1 MERGV
6 TGTVPTGFRVRR
18 ASAGSGKTFK
28 LVEAYLAC
36 CLASG
41 DPLPF
46 RRILALTF
54 TNKAAQEMKDR
65 VVEEL
70 EQLAEAPEESDHATG
85 LQSETGLEV
94 AELGRRARGLRTAL
108 NRHYGEL
115 SIMTLDKFVGGL
127 VRGFATD
134 LQLEHDFTVELD
146 TGRLLEAAVDRVL
159 ERIGHEQD
167 LTELL
172 GRFVEEAVEDD
183 RDAKVRRQL
192 LDIGRSIDQEQML
205 PLLEQLEGWTPAQFI
220 AVQNRMRAEVARRR
234 KALMEAAVALGEDL
248 DRAGITDA
256 FTRKWVPGNWL
267 PRLAVG
273 RVDAPSKTLTTGL
286 EEGFWAKKNDTA
298 GEAAIAPYHDRLAAL
313 AAMEREMG
321 PTEDGRLHRTQV
333 MLSRWLPLV
342 GTLTALREA
351 HQAVQRDDNVRTL
364 GTLNRMISKV
374 VADSPAPYIFERT
387 GERYAHIF
395 IDEFQDT
402 SVMQWRNLAVAVG
415 ETLSHG
421 KLSLVVGDAKQ
432 AIYRWRNGDHRQLM
446 ALPGFAVEE
455 GEVLPEALIDAAG
468 RMDDEKDIQPI
479 EENWRSA
486 PQVVDFNNRIYPAL
500 IEGMGEEVAEVYADV
515 RQEARK
521 SFPGGVEV
529 EVVEADRAEERFG
542 LVCEW
547 MEQRIRQSLADG
559 FAAGDIALLVRT
571 NKEAKRLAE
580 YLLACTPRIVPF
592 TDESLALGRHPAALA
607 VIHLLEAMEE
617 PEEPGPV
624 LRFLQAWG
632 AVQVAYGA
640 DWDEAALLEAHHEE
654 HRYDRDDGSQTE
666 GRYGT
671 LQGTALLEKVVPGF
685 DGAAW
690 SALPLSEAIG
700 RILRSLELD
709 TRYPAHA
716 EALMELTQDRAAMEF
731 GRSGFL
737 AHWHRKGAQTSIRV
751 LPGPDS
757 VRILTVHKSKGL
769 QYPVVITRFDDQR
782 IHKHDTLLPAQFS
795 KEDQAAF
802 DIPGL
807 VAPVAALKE
816 TAVHGA
822 FETEQ
827 TRQRFDALNVAYVC
841 TTRAEVR
848 LHIIIDVQKAEWS
861 GEALPGTVGRFMAR
875 GIEAAM
881 GCDLVSGPYR
891 SPDFEASRP
900 LEGEEKAEEVEVRS
914 IPGFRFHGIPDG
926 VIVGRQR
933 DLQRPTLGGL
943 SKAAFGTAV
952 HAQLSRIASAADAGR
967 VLDQPWPW
975 SRYSRSDWQ
984 DILQAVRGVLADPVM
999 AAWFD
1004 GSGTVHNERE
1014 LVGLDGRLVRPDRVV
1029 FHEDR
1034 IAVIDFK
1041 TAEDPE
1047 DEQREKDGA
1056 QVRGYMQAIARR
1068 DARPVHGY
1076 LYYSALGECQE
1087 VQLL

>member
-1 MERGV
+1 MQQGV
-6 TGTVPTGFRVRR
+6 KGKVPTGFRVRR

-36 CLASG
+36 CLGSAE
-41 DPLPF
+41 PLPF

-70 EQLAEAPEESDHATG
+70 EVLAEDAAASVHAAG
-85 LQSETGLEV
+85 LKEETGLDIE
-94 AELGRRARGLRTAL
+94 ELGRRARAMRTAL
-108 NRHYGEL
+108 NRHFGEL

-134 LQLEHDFTVELD
+134 LQLEHDFSIELD
-146 TGRLLEAAVDRVL
+146 SGRLLEAAVDRVL
-159 ERIGHEQD
+159 EQMGQD
-167 LTELL
+167 QHLTELL
-172 GRFVEEAVEDD
+172 GRFVEDAVEDD

-192 LDIGRSIDQEQML
+192 LDIGRSVDQEQML
-205 PLLEQLEGWTPAQFI
+205 PLLEQLEGWTPERFLDI
-220 AVQNRMRAEVARRR
+220 QNRMRAEVSERRR
-234 KALMEAAVALGEDL
+234 ALIGAAKALSQELAQ
-248 DRAGITDA
+248 AGVHDE
-256 FTRKWVPGNWL
+256 FTRKWVPEKWL
-267 PRLAVG
+267 PRLAAG
-273 RVDAPSKTLTTGL
+273 RVDAPSKTLTTGV
-286 EEGFWAKKNDTA
+286 EEGQWAKKNDA
-298 GEAAIAPYHDRLAAL
+298 SGAAAIAPFQSRLEAL
-313 AAMEREMG
+313 AEMEAAMG
-321 PTEDGRLHRTQV
+321 PTASGRLYRTQV

-342 GTLTALREA
+342 GTLTALRDA
-351 HQAVQRDDNVRTL
+351 HQDVQRDDNVRTL
-364 GTLNRMISKV
+364 GALNRMIAQV

-446 ALPGFAVEE
+446 ALPGFAKEA
-455 GEVLPEALIDAAG
+455 GETLPEALVDAAG
-468 RMDDEKDIQPI
+468 RMNDEKDIQPI

-486 PQVVDFNNRIYPAL
+486 PQVVDFNNRLYPAL
-500 IEGMGEEVAEVYADV
+500 AEGLGEEVAEVYADV
-515 RQEARK
+515 AQTPRK

-529 EVVEADRAEERFG
+529 EVVEADRAEARFG
-542 LVCEW
+542 LVCVW
-547 MEQRIRQSLADG
+547 MEQRIRAALEDG

-580 YLLACTPRIVPF
+580 YLLTCDPKIIPF

-617 PEEPGPV
+617 PEEPAPV
-624 LRFLQAWG
+624 LKFLQAWG
-632 AVQVAYGA
+632 SIQVEQGHA
-640 DWDEAALLEAHHEE
+640 WNEAAWIEQFHEAHV
-654 HRYDRDDGSQTE
+654 YDRKDGSQTQ
-666 GRYGT
+666 GRYGS
-671 LQGTALLEKVVPGF
+671 LRGADLLKALVPGF

-709 TRYPAHA
+709 VHYPAHA
-716 EALMELTQDRAAMEF
+716 ESLMELTQDRMAIEF

-737 AHWHRKGAQTSIRV
+737 AYWHRKGAQQSIRV
-751 LPGPDS
+751 LPGPNS

-782 IHKHDTLLPAQFS
+782 IHKYDTLISARFS
-795 KEDQAAF
+795 HEDRASF
-802 DIPGL
+802 DVPGL
-807 VAPVAALKE
+807 VAPLSVFKE
-816 TAVHGA
+816 TAVHDA
-822 FETEQ
+822 FELEQ

-861 GEALPGTVGRFMAR
+861 GEEVPGTVGRFMAR
-875 GIEAAM
+875 GIEAAV
-881 GCDLVSGPYR
+881 GCDLVSGPWR
-891 SPDFEASRP
+891 SDGFEASAP
-900 LEGEEKAEEVEVRS
+900 LEQKPEEADVKVKE
-914 IPGFRFHGIPDG
+914 IDGFRFNGIPDG
-926 VIVGRQR
+926 VIAGRRR
-933 DLQRPTLGGL
+933 DLDRPALGRL

-952 HAQLSRIASAADAGR
+952 HAQLARIASVEDAGR
-967 VLDQPWPW
+967 VLNQPWPW
-975 SRYSRSDWQ
+975 SRYSREDWGR
-984 DILQAVRGVLADPVM
+984 ITAAVQEVLVHPVM
-999 AAWFD
+999 SHWFD

-1014 LVGLDGRLVRPDRVV
+1014 LVSLKREVVRPDRVV
-1029 FHEDR
+1029 LYDDR
-1034 IAVIDFK
+1034 VDVIDFK
-1041 TAEDPE
+1041 TAVNPSIY
-1047 DEQREKDGA
+1047 QQEKDA
-1056 QVRGYMQAIARR
+1056 RQVRGYMQAIAQR
-1068 DARPVHGY
+1068 DGRAVRGF
-1076 LYYSALGECQE
+1076 LFYSAEGRCEE
-1087 VQLL
+1087 VHLL

>member
-1 MERGV
+1 MQKGV

-36 CLASG
+36 CLASAE
-41 DPLPF
+41 PLPF

-70 EQLAEAPEESDHATG
+70 ELLAEDPGSSAHASG
-85 LQSETGLEV
+85 LAEETGLEV
-94 AELGRRARGLRTAL
+94 SELGRRARKLRTAL

-115 SIMTLDKFVGGL
+115 SIQTLDKFVGGL

-134 LQLEHDFTVELD
+134 LQLEHDFSVELD
-146 TGRLLEAAVDRVL
+146 TGRLLDAAVDRVL
-159 ERIGHEQD
+159 EQMGRDAD

-192 LDIGRSIDQEQML
+192 IDIGRSVDQEQML
-205 PLLEQLEGWTPAQFI
+205 PLLEQLEGWTPARFI
-220 AVQNRMRAEVARRR
+220 EVQNRMRAQVARRR
-234 KALMEAAVALGEDL
+234 KALMAAASGLSHDL
-248 DRAGITDA
+248 AQAGVHDA
-256 FTRKWVPGNWL
+256 FTRKWVPEKWL
-267 PRLAVG
+267 PRLAAG
-273 RVDAPSKTLTTGL
+273 RVDKPSKTLLAGM
-286 EEGFWAKKNDTA
+286 EEGTWAKKNDA
-298 GEAAIAPYHDRLAAL
+298 DGAAAIAPFHDRLVAL
-313 AAMEREMG
+313 AEQELAMG
-321 PTEDGRLHRTQV
+321 PTEAGRVHRTQV

-342 GTLTALREA
+342 GTLTALRDA
-351 HQAVQRDDNVRTL
+351 HLGVQRDDNVRTL
-364 GTLNRMISKV
+364 GTLNRMIAQV

-387 GERYAHIF
+387 GERYDHIF

-455 GEVLPEALIDAAG
+455 GETLPEALVDAAG
-468 RMDDEKDIQPI
+468 RMRDERDIQPI

-486 PQVVDFNNRIYPAL
+486 PQVVDFNNTLYPAL
-500 IEGMGEEVAEVYADV
+500 TEGMGDEVAEVYADV
-515 RQEARK
+515 QQDPRK
-521 SFPGGVEV
+521 DFPGGVEV
-529 EVVEADRAEERFG
+529 EVVEADRAEDRFEV
-542 LVCEW
+542 VCAW
-547 MEQRIRQSLADG
+547 MEQRIRASLADG

-580 YLLACTPRIVPF
+580 YLLACDPKIIPF

-617 PEEPGPV
+617 PDEPGPV
-624 LRFLQAWG
+624 LKFLQAWG
-632 AVQVAYGA
+632 AIQVAQKQPWNEA
-640 DWDEAALLEAHHEE
+640 EVLAKFHDEHV
-654 HRYDRDDGSQTE
+654 YDRKDGSNTQ

-671 LQGTALLEKVVPGF
+671 LRGPALLQEVVPDF

-716 EALMELTQDRAAMEF
+716 ESLMELTQDRAAVEF

-737 AHWHRKGAQTSIRV
+737 AYWHRKGAQQSIRV

-782 IHKHDTLLPAQFS
+782 IHKHDTLIPARFS

-802 DIPGL
+802 ELPGL
-807 VAPVAALKE
+807 VAPVSVFKE
-816 TAVHGA
+816 TAVHA
-822 FETEQ
+822 AYETEQ

-848 LHIIIDVQKAEWS
+848 LHIIIDVQKAEWG
-861 GEALPGTVGRFMAR
+861 GEDLPGTVGRFMAR
-875 GIEAAM
+875 GIEAAF
-881 GCDLVSGPYR
+881 GCDLTAGPFR
-891 SPDFEASRP
+891 TEDFDASAP
-900 LEGEEKAEEVEVRS
+900 LDSEPTSDDVEVKA

-926 VIVGRQR
+926 VIAGRRR
-933 DLQRPTLGGL
+933 DLDRPALGTL
-943 SKAAFGTAV
+943 SRAAFGTAV
-952 HAQLSRIASAADAGR
+952 HAQLARIASMEDARR

-975 SRYSRSDWQ
+975 SRYSRADWDRITTAVQ
-984 DILQAVRGVLADPVM
+984 DVLAHPVM
-999 AAWFD
+999 SGWFD
-1004 GSGTVHNERE
+1004 GSGAVYNERE
-1014 LVGLDGRLVRPDRVV
+1014 LVDLDNRVVRPDRVV
-1029 FHEDR
+1029 FHQNGVD
-1034 IAVIDFK
+1034 VIDFK
-1041 TAEDPE
+1041 TAVNPSPDQE
-1047 DEQREKDGA
+1047 EKDA
-1056 QVRGYMQAIARR
+1056 QQVRGYMQAIARQDDR
-1068 DARPVHGY
+1068 VVRGF
-1076 LYYSALGECQE
+1076 LFYSAEGRCKE
-1087 VQLL
+1087 VHLL